1 MAIPRLVAH
10 RGFMARYPENTLLGL
25 RAALESGACFVECDV
40 QMNADGDF
48 VVLHDDN
55 FLRTA
60 GQDLSVFAAGTAQ
73 CSALSVHEPARFG
86 TAFHPQPVPMLQQ
99 VLDLMRDFPQS
110 VVMVEIKEQSLARW
124 GLEPTM
130 SRLLALLKPRAEQCI
145 VISFDHAAMT
155 YARHH
160 SALTTGWVLRA
171 YDTVHHRLAMELRPD
186 LLICNHLKITPG
198 QMPWEEFGRWML
210 YDITDPELAI
220 AYGARGVELIETA
233 DIGAMLLY
241 PQLRR
246 LTCGPPQTTPPP
258 AL

>member
-10 RGFMARYPENTLLGL
+10 RGFMARYPENTLAGL
-25 RAALESGACFVECDV
+25 RAALESGACFVECDI

-60 GQDLSVFAAGTAQ
+60 GQDLSVLSADTAL
-73 CSALSVHEPARFG
+73 CSLLSVHDPARFG
-86 TAFHPQPVPMLQQ
+86 AAFYPQPVPMLQQ

-110 VVMVEIKEQSLARW
+110 VVMVEIKEQSLAHW

-130 SRLLALLKPRAEQCI
+130 SRLLALLKPCGGQCI
-145 VISFDHAAMT
+145 VISFDHAAMA
-155 YARHH
+155 YARQH
-160 SALTTGWVLRA
+160 SALATGWVLHA
-171 YDTVHHRLAMELRPD
+171 YDTAHHQLALELRPD
-186 LLICNHLKITPG
+186 LLICNHLRIPPG
-198 QMPWEEFGRWML
+198 QMPWDEFGRWML

-233 DIGAMLLY
+233 NIVAMLHH

-246 LTCGPPQTTPPP
+246 LSCGESV
-258 AL
+258 